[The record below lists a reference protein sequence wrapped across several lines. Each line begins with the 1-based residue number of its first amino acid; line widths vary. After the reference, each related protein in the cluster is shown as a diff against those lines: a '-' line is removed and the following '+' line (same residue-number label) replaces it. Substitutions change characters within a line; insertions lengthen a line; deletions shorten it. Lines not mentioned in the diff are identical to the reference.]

1 MNMMAFSRGPLFK
14 FALLFFILG
23 MVYRF
28 LRVIMMGWKK
38 DYAPPRGSAASGV
51 IKTYTK
57 ALFILPF
64 LPPKF
69 PGTRHR
75 PLTYIAGG
83 MFHLGLFV
91 VVFLGAAHVE
101 AWRSVLG
108 FGWPAAPTPIVDGF
122 AAMAM
127 IGMVILASNRIVSP
141 VARMLTGLGEWLNWI
156 IVFLPLLTG
165 WVAFHHLFG
174 INYTRLFTLHMV
186 TVDVMLIW
194 IPFSRISHFMT
205 YFITR
210 TMHGVKF
217 GRLGV
222 EP

>member
-1 MNMMAFSRGPLFK
+1 MDWLEFSRGPMFQV
-14 FALLFFILG
+14 ALLVFILG

-28 LRVIMMGWKK
+28 LRVILMGWKK
-38 DYAPPRGSAASGV
+38 DYAPPRGSAAAGV
-51 IKTYTK
+51 VKTYVK
-57 ALFILPF
+57 GLGFLPF

-91 VVFLGAAHVE
+91 VIFLSTPHVE

-108 FGWPAAPTPIVDGF
+108 FGWPTAPTPLVDGF

-127 IGMVILASNRIVSP
+127 IGMIILLSNRIVSP
-141 VARMLTGLGEWLNWI
+141 VGRMLTGLGEWLNWI
-156 IVFLPLLTG
+156 VVFLPLLTG
-165 WVAFHHLFG
+165 WVTYHHLFG
-174 INYTRLFTLHMV
+174 MPYETLFTIHML
-186 TVDVMLIW
+186 TVDWLLIW

-210 TMHGVKF
+210 TVHGARF

>member
-1 MNMMAFSRGPLFK
+1 MDWLAFSRGPLFK
-14 FALLFFILG
+14 FALLFFIVG

-28 LRVIMMGWKK
+28 LRILLMGWKK
-38 DYAPPRGSAASGV
+38 DYAPPRGSAAKGV
-51 IKTYTK
+51 AKTYVK
-57 ALFILPF
+57 GLGILPF

-69 PGTRHR
+69 PGSRHR

-91 VVFLGAAHVE
+91 VIFFGTAHIE

-108 FGWPAAPTPIVDGF
+108 FGWPSLPTPIVDGF
-122 AAMAM
+122 AALAL
-127 IGMVILASNRIVSP
+127 IAMVILASNRIVSP

-156 IVFLPLLTG
+156 FVFLPLLTG
-165 WVAFHHLFG
+165 WVLYHHLFG
-174 INYTRLFTLHMV
+174 MEYKMLFTIHML
-186 TVDVMLIW
+186 TIDWLLIW
-194 IPFSRISHFMT
+194 IPLSRISHFMT

-210 TMHGVKF
+210 TVHGMKF